1 MSWLDPY
8 IRSRLHGYEDQ
19 WTQEQW
25 ARSREA
31 TAYFNDRGNDFPFP
45 RWARDLPLR
54 GDSETP
60 APALFSAQDVIDW
73 FSLGVRHREI
83 RLEVDFDPAP
93 DLGTIHDAFQT
104 ARGEA
109 ELLVTGFAG
118 KERGTFEINI
128 EALYVV
134 KGRGLEGPL
143 GDIFGREP
151 NGFMD
156 HGWEWFSRW

>member
-1 MSWLDPY
+1 MSYLDQY
-8 IRSRLHGYEDQ
+8 IASRMHGTPDQ
-19 WTQEQW
+19 WTQDQW
-25 ARSREA
+25 ERSREA
-31 TAYFNDRGNDFPFP
+31 TAYFNDQNNRFPFP
-45 RWARDLPLR
+45 HWAKGLPLR
-54 GDSETP
+54 GDYETP
-60 APALFSAQDVIDW
+60 GPALFSVQDVIDW

-83 RLEVDFDPAP
+83 QLEVDFDPAP
-93 DLGTIHDAFQT
+93 DLGMIHDAFQA

-109 ELLVTGFAG
+109 ELLVTGYAG
-118 KERGTFEINI
+118 MKPGTFEISI

-156 HGWEWFSRW
+156 HGWEWFSGW